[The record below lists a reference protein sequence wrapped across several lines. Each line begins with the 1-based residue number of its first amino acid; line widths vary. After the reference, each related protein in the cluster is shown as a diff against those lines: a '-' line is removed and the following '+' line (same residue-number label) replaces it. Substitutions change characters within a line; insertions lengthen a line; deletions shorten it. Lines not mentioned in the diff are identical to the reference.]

1 MYNEIKISSMATKI
15 KGSNNERDFLNNSNK
30 FQKLDHFDA
39 YKQSLNPTV
48 DYTENPAEVKKVKD
62 TFARK
67 KNEDEYVII
76 EYEGSNLISE
86 VETAIMGIKL

>member
-1 MYNEIKISSMATKI
+1 MATVI
-15 KGSNNERDFLNNSNK
+15 KGRNNEQQFLNNSNK